1 MSESGDPSRKSRYAV
16 AAVGADRPGIVSA
29 VTGVLVE
36 SGCNLADT
44 AMTILGGCF
53 AMMLVVESEVGSAGA
68 SLEAALAPVAADLGL
83 IVMVRPIAD
92 DGSGPT
98 TPRPAEGQRCT
109 ASVYGADHPGIVH
122 GVAEFL
128 AGQGV
133 NIIDLTTRVVGAPAN
148 PVYAMVLEL
157 DLPGGVDPERLGA
170 EMEVL
175 AAGLGVSASL
185 HPSEADIL

>member
-1 MSESGDPSRKSRYAV
+1 MSTGGGKSRYAV
-16 AAVGADRPGIVSA
+16 AAVGTDRPGIVAA

-53 AMMLVVESEVGSAGA
+53 AMMLVVESDAGSAGS
-68 SLEAALAPVAADLGL
+68 SLEEALAPVAADLGL
-83 IVMVRPIAD
+83 IVMVRPITD
-92 DGSGPT
+92 DDPGPASPGPVDT
-98 TPRPAEGQRCT
+98 RRCT

-128 AGQGV
+128 AAQGV
-133 NIIDLTTRVVGAPAN
+133 NIIDLTTRVVGAAAN

-157 DLPGGVDPERLGA
+157 DLPAGVDPDRLGA

>member
-1 MSESGDPSRKSRYAV
+1 MSRYAV
-16 AAVGADRPGIVSA
+16 AAVGTDRPGIVSA

-53 AMMLVVESEVGSAGA
+53 AMMLVVDTDSVSAGA
-68 SLEAALAPVAADLGL
+68 SLEEALAPVAADLGL
-83 IVMVRPIAD
+83 IVMVRPISGG
-92 DGSGPT
+92 GSVPT
-98 TPRPAEGQRCT
+98 TPEPADSRRCT

-122 GVAEFL
+122 GVASFL

-133 NIIDLTTRVVGAPAN
+133 NIVDLTTRVVGAPAN

-157 DLPGGVDPERLGA
+157 DLPAGVDPDRLGA
-170 EMEVL
+170 ELEVL